1 MIKNNKIE
9 ISTNRSFGI
18 TFSAVFLII
27 GIWPL
32 LNNEPIR
39 IWSIVISLIFL
50 LFGLMN
56 SKLLTPFNKI
66 WFKFGI
72 LLGSIV
78 SPIAMSMVFFIVVT
92 PIGICMRLLRKDILN
107 RKFDKNANSYWI
119 SRNKPSGSLK
129 NQF

>member
-56 SKLLTPFNKI
+56 STLLTPFNKI

-92 PIGICMRLLRKDILN
+92 PIGICMRLFRKDILN

>member
-18 TFSAVFLII
+18 TFSVVFLII

>member
-56 SKLLTPFNKI
+56 STLLTPFNKI